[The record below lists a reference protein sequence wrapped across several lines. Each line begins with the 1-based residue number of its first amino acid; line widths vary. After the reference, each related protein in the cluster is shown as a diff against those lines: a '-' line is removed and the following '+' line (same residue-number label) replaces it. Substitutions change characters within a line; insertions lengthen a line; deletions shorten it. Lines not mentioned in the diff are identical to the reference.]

1 MSAGVRIFPHGL
13 RSFRSQVAL
22 GFGGLAVAV
31 AVTLS
36 LTLGSMFAD
45 KSERDEAA
53 DLRTIANNAAKV
65 LSDGLSIRS
74 RQVESLANSPTL
86 WSDGL
91 KSDRVAQTIA
101 RSHSLTPHSAWIG
114 VVSPDGVVQ
123 TATDRLLL
131 GVNVGERPWFQEG
144 RQKTH
149 VGDVHAAKLLASLLP
164 RGTDGGPQRFVDF
177 SSPILRDGQL
187 IGVIGMHGSWE
198 WARSVV
204 ESLLPDDAQ
213 ARGLEVFVLA
223 RDGQVIYASRRAERS
238 SETATPSPAASTAMA
253 ASAASGSTSFTRDAN
268 GAEFLAGIAKV
279 KAHAVPVDLGWSVV
293 AREPAAVALAAAH
306 EGIKRSL
313 LFGLLASLAACAL
326 GWVMAER
333 LTRPLREIV
342 AAAKRVED
350 GERDAGIPQLGGSS
364 EVTQLSTALAGM
376 TAKLV
381 SANVEL
387 ESRVKERTAA
397 LEQANAE
404 LDRQARIDPLTNV
417 LNRRGMEERF
427 QHALASARRRKTPL
441 SVLMVD
447 IDHFKRVNDTFG
459 HDAGDVA
466 LRALAATLTRRLR
479 ETDVV
484 ARLGGEEFV
493 AILPDTDAAQARSV
507 ADALVVRVGEEL
519 VEPVGR
525 ITISCGVAQV
535 QMDADDAQSVL
546 RRADEALYRA
556 KGEGRNRA
564 SFADTSIELGAA
576 TL

>member
-1 MSAGVRIFPHGL
+1 MSARAWSLPHGL

-31 AVTLS
+31 AVSLS
-36 LTLGSMFAD
+36 LMLGSMFAD

-53 DLRTIANNAAKV
+53 DLRAIANNAAKV
-65 LSDGLSIRS
+65 LSEGLSLRS
-74 RQVESLANSPTL
+74 RQIESLANSASL
-86 WSDGL
+86 WGDGL
-91 KSDRVAQTIA
+91 KSDRVVQMLA
-101 RSHSLTPHSAWIG
+101 RSHSLTAHSAWIG

-123 TATDRLLL
+123 TATDRMLL

-144 RQKTH
+144 RQMTH
-149 VGDVHAAKLLASLLP
+149 VGDVHPAKLLAALLP
-164 RGTDGGPQRFVDF
+164 KGSDGGPQRFVDF
-177 SSPILRDGQL
+177 SSPITRDGQL
-187 IGVIGMHGSWE
+187 IGVIGMHGSWD

-204 ESLLPDDAQ
+204 ESLLPEDAQ
-213 ARGLEVFVLA
+213 ARGLEVFVLN

-238 SETATPSPAASTAMA
+238 HDTTMTAPA
-253 ASAASGSTSFTRDAN
+253 ASAASGGISFTHDPN
-268 GAEFLAGIAKV
+268 GAEYLSSAAKV
-279 KAHAVPVDLGWSVV
+279 KALRVSADLGWSVV
-293 AREPAAVALAAAH
+293 AREPASIARAAAH
-306 EGIKRSL
+306 DGVKRSL
-313 LFGLLASLAACAL
+313 MLGLLASLVACAL

-350 GERDAGIPQLGGSS
+350 GERDAGIPQLRGSS
-364 EVTQLSTALAGM
+364 EVTQLSAALAGM

-381 SANVEL
+381 NANVEL
-387 ESRVKERTAA
+387 ESRVRERTAE
-397 LEQANAE
+397 LERANAE
-404 LDRQARIDPLTNV
+404 LDRQARVDPLTSV

-427 QHALASARRRKTPL
+427 QHALASARRRNAPL

-447 IDHFKRVNDTFG
+447 IDHFKRVNDSFG

-466 LRALAATLTRRLR
+466 LRSLAAIMLRRLR

-493 AILPDTDAAQARSV
+493 AILPDTDAAQARCV
-507 ADALVVRVGEEL
+507 ADALVACVGQET
-519 VEPVGR
+519 VEPVGC

-535 QMDADDAQSVL
+535 QMRSDDAQSVL

-564 SFADTSIELGAA
+564 SFADTSIELGQA

>member
-1 MSAGVRIFPHGL
+1 VSARAWALGNGL

-45 KSERDEAA
+45 QSERDEAA

-65 LSDGLSIRS
+65 LSEGLSLRS

-91 KSDRVAQTIA
+91 KSERVAQTIA
-101 RSHSLTPHSAWIG
+101 RSHALTPHSAWIG
-114 VVSPDGVVQ
+114 IVSPDGVVQ

-149 VGDVHAAKLLASLLP
+149 VGDVHPAKLLASLLP
-164 RGTDGGPQRFVDF
+164 KGSDGGPQRFVDF

-213 ARGLEVFVLA
+213 ARGLEVFVLG

-238 SETATPSPAASTAMA
+238 PETAMTAPA
-253 ASAASGSTSFTRDAN
+253 ASAASGGASFTHYPN
-268 GAEFLAGIAKV
+268 GAEFLAGVARV
-279 KAHAVPVDLGWSVV
+279 QARAVPVDLGWSVV
-293 AREPAAVALAAAH
+293 AREPAAIALAAAH
-306 EGIKRSL
+306 EGVKRSL

-364 EVTQLSTALAGM
+364 EVTQLSAALAGM

-387 ESRVKERTAA
+387 ESRVRERTAA

-404 LDRQARIDPLTNV
+404 LDRQARVDPLTNV

-466 LRALAATLTRRLR
+466 LRALAVTLTRRLR

-507 ADALVVRVGEEL
+507 ADALVLRVAEEI

-556 KGEGRNRA
+556 KDEGRNRA
-564 SFADTSIELGAA
+564 SFADTSIELGVE